1 MLYVKQEI
9 GDTAI
14 CTKLNYENVFTKCPE
29 YGKEIQIDLD
39 EFYSNMNEDDY
50 GCMLNTKHC
59 CSNICF

>member
-29 YGKEIQIDLD
+29 CGKEIQIDLD

-50 GCMLNTKHC
+50 GCMLNTR
-59 CSNICF
+59 